1 MATTLSPHPPHHPQS
16 TTRISPTHALTN
28 ITAFLGATET
38 NPHLHPDAQ
47 LDPREIKFSTTGGP
61 GGGLVLHNLRRVE
74 KGLSGEVLAPEQEE
88 LDGIFGEGERGET
101 PRRKGGLKR
110 TSAYDDEVL
119 DPVEYALSQEVL
131 VGGGD
136 GDVDLAGGEAM
147 DVDVDAEEMGAG
159 LTSRDKAARKEEKK
173 RRKKA
178 EQKER
183 EQQRAG
189 NKG

>member
-1 MATTLSPHPPHHPQS
+1 M
-16 TTRISPTHALTN
+16 
-28 ITAFLGATET
+28 
-38 NPHLHPDAQ
+38 
-47 LDPREIKFSTTGGP
+47 
-61 GGGLVLHNLRRVE
+61 LHNLRRVE
-74 KGLSGEVLAPEQEE
+74 KGLNGEVLAPERDELAE
-88 LDGIFGEGERGET
+88 IFGLPEGDDGRLDGVIDGT

-110 TSAYDDEVL
+110 KSAFDSAEVQ

-131 VGGGD
+131 VGEVGD
-136 GDVDLAGGEAM
+136 RDMGHGDAM
-147 DVDVDAEEMGAG
+147 DIDGEDMTAG
-159 LTSRDKAARKEEKK
+159 LSSRDKAARKEEKK